1 MSTGSPAQN
10 VSLGETTSQSQVFG
24 GNVLKPIIKG
34 NMEMSYSLFISSL
47 PIRDAEEDKLWQLFT
62 LSQQ

>member
-1 MSTGSPAQN
+1 M
-10 VSLGETTSQSQVFG
+10 FG